1 MTKQIKSMSYNPYS
15 LENKT
20 VLVTGASSGI
30 GRATAIECSKMG
42 ATVIIT
48 ARNKERLQETFDA
61 LDRSFGQEHQ
71 QVIADM
77 STEEDVHQLADSM
90 PALDGVSLNAGIV
103 KTLPVK
109 FINGEALNEVLNV
122 NMICPVLLAQRL
134 LKKKKLH
141 RGSSVVFTSSIGG
154 VMISTIGN
162 TMYGVSKGGLN
173 AFMKGF
179 ALEMAS
185 NGIRSNS
192 VNPGFVA
199 TNILATGTISE
210 EQLKQNMSHYPLG
223 RFGEPNDIAHAIIY
237 LLSDAS
243 SWVTGHTLVVDGGVI
258 LR

>member
-1 MTKQIKSMSYNPYS
+1 MKQIKIMSYNPYS

-42 ATVIIT
+42 AKVIIT

-61 LDRSFGQEHQ
+61 LDRSFCQEHQ

-77 STEEDVHQLADSM
+77 STEEAVHQLADSM
-90 PALDGVSLNAGIV
+90 PTLDGVSLNAGIV

-134 LKKKKLH
+134 LKNKKLQ

-154 VMISTIGN
+154 VMISTVGN
-162 TMYGVSKGGLN
+162 TMYGISKGGLN

-210 EQLKQNMSHYPLG
+210 EQLKQNMAHYPLG

>member
-1 MTKQIKSMSYNPYS
+1 MSYNPFS
-15 LENKT
+15 LEGKT
-20 VLVTGASSGI
+20 ILVTGASSGI

-48 ARNKERLQETFDA
+48 ARNENRLKETFDN
-61 LDRSFGQEHQ
+61 LNTDWEQCHQ
-71 QVIADM
+71 MIIAEL
-77 STEEDVHQLADSM
+77 STEDGIYELVDNL
-90 PALDGVSLNAGIV
+90 PNIDGVSLNAGIV

-109 FINGEALNEVLNV
+109 FINQNALSEVLNV
-122 NMICPVLLAQRL
+122 NMIGPVLLTQRL

-141 RGSSVVFTSSIGG
+141 KGSSVVFTSSIGG

-162 TMYGVSKGGLN
+162 TMYGISKGGLN

-179 ALEMAS
+179 ALEMAA

-199 TNILATGTISE
+199 TNILSAGIISE
-210 EQLKQNMSHYPLG
+210 ADLEKNMKAYPMG
-223 RFGEPNDIAHAIIY
+223 RFGKPEDIAYAIIY

-258 LR
+258 LK

>member
-61 LDRSFGQEHQ
+61 LERSFGQEHQ

-77 STEEDVHQLADSM
+77 STEEAVHQLADSM

-109 FINGEALNEVLNV
+109 FINGDALNEVLNV

-154 VMISTIGN
+154 VMISTVGN

-199 TNILATGTISE
+199 TNILSAGTISD
-210 EQLKQNMSHYPLG
+210 EQLKENMAKYPLG
-223 RFGEPNDIAHAIIY
+223 RFGKPEDIAHAIIY

>member
-1 MTKQIKSMSYNPYS
+1 MSYNPFS
-15 LENKT
+15 LEGKT
-20 VLVTGASSGI
+20 ILVTGASSGI

-48 ARNKERLQETFDA
+48 ARNDNRLKETFDN
-61 LDRSFGQEHQ
+61 LNTDWEQCHQ
-71 QVIADM
+71 MFIAEL
-77 STEEDVHQLADSM
+77 STQDGIYGLVDNLPDI
-90 PALDGVSLNAGIV
+90 DGVSLNAGIV

-109 FINGEALNEVLNV
+109 FINQNALSEVLNV
-122 NMICPVLLAQRL
+122 NMIGPVLLTQRL

-141 RGSSVVFTSSIGG
+141 KGSSVVFTSSIGG

-162 TMYGVSKGGLN
+162 TMYGISKGGLN

-179 ALEMAS
+179 ALEMAA

-199 TNILATGTISE
+199 TNILSAGIISE
-210 EQLKQNMSHYPLG
+210 ADLEKNMKAYPMG
-223 RFGEPNDIAHAIIY
+223 RFGKPEDIAYAIIY

-258 LR
+258 LK

>member
-1 MTKQIKSMSYNPYS
+1 MLYNPFS
-15 LENKT
+15 LKDKT

-30 GRATAIECSKMG
+30 GRETAIECSKMG

-48 ARNKERLQETFDA
+48 ARNKERLQDTYDNLDA
-61 LDRSFGQEHQ
+61 SFGQNHLQ
-71 QVIADM
+71 MIADM
-77 STEEDVHQLADSM
+77 STEEAVHQLVDNL
-90 PALDGVSLNAGIV
+90 PLLDGISLNAGIV

-109 FINGEALNEVLNV
+109 FISGEALNEVLNV
-122 NMICPVLLAQRL
+122 NMICPVLLVQRL

-154 VMISTIGN
+154 VMISTVGN
-162 TMYGVSKGGLN
+162 TMYGMSKGGMN

-199 TNILATGTISE
+199 TNILSSGTISE

-223 RFGEPNDIAHAIIY
+223 RFGNPVDIAHAIIY

>member
-48 ARNKERLQETFDA
+48 ARNEVRLQETFDA

-77 STEEDVHQLADSM
+77 STEEAVHQLADSL
-90 PALDGVSLNAGIV
+90 PVLDGVSLNAGIV
-103 KTLPVK
+103 KTLPIK

-154 VMISTIGN
+154 VMISTVGN

-210 EQLKQNMSHYPLG
+210 EQLKQNMAHYPLG
-223 RFGEPNDIAHAIIY
+223 RFGEANDIAHAIIY